1 MMDIMGN
8 SISEKSDFYTDST
21 LGKLVNLL
29 IEAGLSQT
37 QAQVY
42 LELVKQKEATAGN
55 LCRATGVKSSRIYS
69 ILSELEQLGILMV
82 LNTSPKHYIV
92 APLSEGLLNL
102 QELIEK
108 EYAKKKEVV
117 KELNLRL
124 TPLFDSSSTIP
135 SVMAFI
141 IKGRRAIIA
150 KIHQELAKVGQEV
163 LIRFPNPKLYFEF
176 EPVLMELQDAGIKIN
191 AGLCQKSLNKLREDS
206 SHLPEIPLTI
216 CKRCCDCFYLMVDQ
230 NYLLSVSN
238 WASPNVYAIWTSDT
252 SLINITSFFSSS
264 NVA

>member
-1 MMDIMGN
+1 MGN
-8 SISEKSDFYTDST
+8 SISEKSDLYDDST
-21 LGKLVNLL
+21 PGKLVNLL
-29 IEAGLSQT
+29 IEVGLSQT

-42 LELVKQKEATAGN
+42 LELVKQKETTASN

-69 ILSELEQLGILMV
+69 ILSELEQLGLVMV
-82 LNTSPKHYIV
+82 LNTSPKQYIV
-92 APLSEGLLNL
+92 TSLAEGLPNIE
-102 QELIEK
+102 ELIEK
-108 EYAKKKEVV
+108 EYTKKKEII

-150 KIHQELAKVGQEV
+150 KIHQELSKVDQEV
-163 LIRFPNPKLYFEF
+163 LIRFPAPKLYFEF
-176 EPVLMELQDAGIKIN
+176 EPVLLELQIAGIKIN
-191 AGLCQKSLNKLREDS
+191 AGLCQQSLNKLRENS
-206 SHLPEIPLTI
+206 SRIPEIPLTI